1 MVLCIRMN
9 ETEED
14 ININTEC
21 MNALSH
27 TGKMGTHLVQ
37 VRVPHD
43 LWEKIRSAARAENRS
58 VNNLVITVLKDHI
71 RAA

>member
-1 MVLCIRMN
+1 MVLCIRMK
-9 ETEED
+9 EIED
-14 ININTEC
+14 EVNTQC

-27 TGKMGTHLVQ
+27 KGVLGTHLVQ

-43 LWEKIRSAARAENRS
+43 LWEKIRSEARAENRS
-58 VNNLVITVLKDHI
+58 VSNLVITVLRDHL